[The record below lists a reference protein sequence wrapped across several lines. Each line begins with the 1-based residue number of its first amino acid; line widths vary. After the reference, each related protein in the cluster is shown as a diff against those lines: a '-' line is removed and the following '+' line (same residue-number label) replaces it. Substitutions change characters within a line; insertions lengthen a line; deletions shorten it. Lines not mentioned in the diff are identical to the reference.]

1 MCINVSTCVPVSLLV
16 SALEKG
22 VGREAVCMFYC
33 VLNFKVH
40 FLINTFWRGGRL
52 EGIIILE
59 SFPLYSI
66 TKLIADYKQ
75 ELHFFMVV
83 SQMDHYEHLK
93 YISCL
98 SATCSI

>member
-40 FLINTFWRGGRL
+40 FLINTFWRGG
-52 EGIIILE
+52 
-59 SFPLYSI
+59 
-66 TKLIADYKQ
+66 ADWKG
-75 ELHFFMVV
+75 
-83 SQMDHYEHLK
+83 
-93 YISCL
+93 
-98 SATCSI
+98 